1 MDAVVSVF
9 CGAGVL
15 FLLFAIPRMVDV
27 LPASVGGLL
36 RAKELLNFENTMSLS
51 RERDTLA
58 LLLLPLFVV
67 ALACYR
73 VIPARLIT
81 GAQPLSAL
89 GWTALYIFVYL
100 LCRNLCLRLLG
111 PRSDN
116 RRVRQVTGRS
126 FFTFFVLL
134 CTLMLLSYVLLLPF
148 RFPDGVMTL
157 ILRRETELM
166 YLIYLVRKTQILL
179 SYNTP
184 GKTFWYFI
192 ALEVIPALVLAALIV
207 FC

>member
-1 MDAVVSVF
+1 M
-9 CGAGVL
+9 
-15 FLLFAIPRMVDV
+15 
-27 LPASVGGLL
+27 
-36 RAKELLNFENTMSLS
+36 
-51 RERDTLA
+51 
-58 LLLLPLFVV
+58 
-67 ALACYR
+67 
-73 VIPARLIT
+73 
-81 GAQPLSAL
+81 
-89 GWTALYIFVYL
+89 

-116 RRVRQVTGRS
+116 RRVRQVTGRG

-134 CTLMLLSYVLLLPF
+134 CTLLLLSYVLLLPF

>member
-1 MDAVVSVF
+1 MWARMFIIMVILTILAPQACELMDAVVSVF

-73 VIPARLIT
+73 VIPARLII

-89 GWTALYIFVYL
+89 GWTALFAL
-100 LCRNLCLRLLG
+100 PQPLPAPAG
-111 PRSDN
+111 P
-116 RRVRQVTGRS
+116 Q
-126 FFTFFVLL
+126 
-134 CTLMLLSYVLLLPF
+134 
-148 RFPDGVMTL
+148 
-157 ILRRETELM
+157 E
-166 YLIYLVRKTQILL
+166 
-179 SYNTP
+179 
-184 GKTFWYFI
+184 
-192 ALEVIPALVLAALIV
+192 
-207 FC
+207 